1 MSNFFQLFVAW
12 GVLLLVLLSLYL
24 IDKVNVIHSKHVG
37 PEIPKT
43 YTDSLFADLHGKS
56 LWDAMSGIPMAG
68 YPPELLQKLRPH
80 YEPVIRQH
88 IEHVF
93 MQGQQDGAKQEQSV
107 PKNVASFPTP
117 RGSLESWLPMHHVAS
132 LYQVGFD
139 HAQHPEHWLTNQQ
152 TLDQVV
158 AMLYARTGLLLA
170 EPFSR
175 HLMVRELPELEN
187 SVTTDEA
194 QAAETA
200 DAQIATASDAMSAQA
215 MAETE
220 LADTEV
226 VDTLADTPPES
237 ETVMLT
243 HETSPQ
249 TLDGGAPL
257 NHQPQQVPA

>member
-43 YTDSLFADLHGKS
+43 YTDSLFADLSGKS

-68 YPPELLQKLRPH
+68 YPADLVQKLRPH

-93 MQGQQDGAKQEQSV
+93 MQGKQDGERKEQSI
-107 PKNVASFPTP
+107 PRNVASFPTP

-132 LYQVGFD
+132 LYQVGLD
-139 HAQHPEHWLTNQQ
+139 YAQHPEHWLNNQQ

-158 AMLYARTGLLLA
+158 AMLYARAGLLLE

-175 HLMVRELPELEN
+175 HLMVREMPEPDPALPAPEGQ
-187 SVTTDEA
+187 SSAGAQVDETQA
-194 QAAETA
+194 QVVAAEEGVSAPAETA
-200 DAQIATASDAMSAQA
+200 MLPHETDAQ
-215 MAETE
+215 
-220 LADTEV
+220 
-226 VDTLADTPPES
+226 TLE
-237 ETVMLT
+237 
-243 HETSPQ
+243 
-249 TLDGGAPL
+249 GGTPL
-257 NHQPQQVPA
+257 NLPSQQVPA